1 MRFGRFLAPDDLTR
15 QFMEPQMT
23 VEVDTDPIAPALPE
37 EPAAQGATKSVA
49 GPVGATT
56 AGAIAL
62 GALALGAV
70 AIGALAI
77 GRVAIGRMAVGRL
90 RLGRVS
96 IDELVVRRFRQPD

>member
-1 MRFGRFLAPDDLTR
+1 MQFGRFLAPDVLTR

-23 VEVDTDPIAPALPE
+23 VEADDPIAPSLPE
-37 EPAAQGATKSVA
+37 HPAVQDEIRPVS

-77 GRVAIGRMAVGRL
+77 GRVAIGRVAVGRL

-96 IDELVVRRFRQPD
+96 IDELVVRRLRQPD